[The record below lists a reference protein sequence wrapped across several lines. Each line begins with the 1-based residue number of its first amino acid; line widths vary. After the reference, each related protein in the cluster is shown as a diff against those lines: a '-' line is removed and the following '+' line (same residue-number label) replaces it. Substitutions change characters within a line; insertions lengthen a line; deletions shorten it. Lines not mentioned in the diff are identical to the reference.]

1 MQYDLKEFDS
11 DIFIKWFME
20 EAQNGRMPPERLNEP
35 NWGVSPQFLINASF
49 DAETADR
56 VKWMYPLLFLA
67 GVGVGMLGASVM
79 TLMG

>member
-1 MQYDLKEFDS
+1 MQYDLKEFEPN
-11 DIFIKWFME
+11 IFIKWFTE
-20 EAQNGRMPPERLNEP
+20 EVKNGRMPPERLNEP

-67 GVGVGMLGASVM
+67 GVGVGMLGSSVM

>member
-1 MQYDLKEFDS
+1 MQHDLKEFEPDV
-11 DIFIKWFME
+11 FIKWFME
-20 EAQNGRMPPERLNEP
+20 EAQNGRMPAERLNEP

-49 DAETADR
+49 DAETAAR

-79 TLMG
+79 TLLG

>member
-1 MQYDLKEFDS
+1 
-11 DIFIKWFME
+11 
-20 EAQNGRMPPERLNEP
+20 MPAERLNEP

-79 TLMG
+79 TLLG